1 MTKLFKQYWWLIVL
15 AILLP
20 TIFNLIISCPTP
32 NCLPIVGEPKDWLN
46 FFAVYFS
53 GIITAFVSFWI
64 LYKTIQTNKEE
75 NKKNRDIQTNTIRY
89 QTKISWINQLKVAI
103 LQVIDAIDETI
114 ARDFFSKFKEKSKVH
129 DFSSIYFTAEE
140 KLNNASFSLE
150 TVLLGCTAPIETEFL
165 HIFREFRIR
174 YQLYIDD
181 VIFLLQYPNNFKNPD
196 KIPNTEFFKK
206 ELLIYKNN
214 SVKKDGSN
222 PERIWEIAEKYEYKL
237 ISNRDEILNELFRW
251 ADTHLFKIK
260 CKELLYVE
268 YKIAESILNGT
279 KQDK

>member
-1 MTKLFKQYWWLIVL
+1 MNQLIKQYWALIILVL
-15 AILLP
+15 LLP
-20 TIFNLIISCPTP
+20 PLINFIISCPTP
-32 NCLPIVGEPKDWLN
+32 NGFPIVGEAKDWLN

-53 GIITAFVSFWI
+53 GVITASVSFWI
-64 LYKTIQTNKEE
+64 LFKTIQSNTKE
-75 NKKNRDIQTNTIRY
+75 NQKNRDIQTNVIKY
-89 QTKISWINQLKVAI
+89 QTKLAWINQLKDAI
-103 LQVIDAIDETI
+103 LQVTDAIDETI
-114 ARDFFSKFKEKSKVH
+114 ARDFISQFKDKSKEK
-129 DFSSIYFTAEE
+129 DFSAVYFRAED
-140 KLNNASFSLE
+140 KLKSASFSLE
-150 TVLLGCTAPIETEFL
+150 TVLLGCNEPIETEFL
-165 HIFREFRIR
+165 DLFREFKIR

-206 ELLIYKNN
+206 ELLKYKNN

-260 CKELLYVE
+260 CKKLLYAE

-279 KQDK
+279 EQDK